1 MLLSL
6 LLLIVISVVGVM
18 IAMENSAQRITLTFF
33 TYPVEAPVGL
43 FLLIALGI
51 GILLGILLMV
61 PTILGRSWTSFRQQR
76 KIAELEKKP
85 ARKKK

>member
-1 MLLSL
+1 MLISII
-6 LLLIVISVVGVM
+6 LLIAISIVGV
-18 IAMENSAQRITLTFF
+18 ILALENAQHVSLTFF
-33 TYPVEAPVGL
+33 SYPIDGPVGV

-51 GILLGILLMV
+51 GILLGILLMIPSLV
-61 PTILGRSWTSFRQQR
+61 GKSWSAFRQQR